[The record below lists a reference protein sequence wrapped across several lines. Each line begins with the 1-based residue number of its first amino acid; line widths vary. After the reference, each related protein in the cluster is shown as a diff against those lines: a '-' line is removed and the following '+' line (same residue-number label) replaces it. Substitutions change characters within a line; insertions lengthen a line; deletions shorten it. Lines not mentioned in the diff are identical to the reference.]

1 VRVFLIIL
9 DGVGMGALP
18 DASRYGDAGANTLL
32 HVAEHAGGLKL
43 PVLEA
48 HGLGN
53 LLALPGVRPV
63 LMPQGARGRLAE
75 KSAGKDSTTGHWADG
90 TLDGRSPRTPDGPAR
105 CRPLEGARPARLDGA
120 WRLRAPDHPEL
131 GEEHQR
137 TGHFIVY
144 TSADSVFQVAAHEQ
158 TVPIEQLYEACR
170 AAREL
175 LTGEHAVGRVIAR
188 PFEGAPGDY
197 RRTSRRRDFSLEPH
211 VPTVLDRM
219 TAAGQNVVTV
229 GKVDD
234 LFAGRGVTD
243 AIHTTS
249 NEEGEMVL
257 LDLAKRPGEGLVFA
271 NLVDFDTQYG
281 HRNDPA
287 GFARALERFDVT
299 LGQLKS
305 RLRGDEMIWVTAD
318 HGNDPTT
325 PGTDHS
331 REYTPLLVMGPRV
344 RDGAELGTRST
355 FADVGATLAELF
367 SVPAPRAGRSFLSE
381 LRVRRRQAA
390 GETRGPAAEGG
401 PCGQR
406 PDGRGRAHGRGRRRA
421 QGQSLAVLALPGG
434 GGTPDRIRPRLPWL
448 QRGER
453 VVRAHVLRRAHRA
466 VHGRERGRAIVHR
479 HRRDGP

>member
-1 VRVFLIIL
+1 MRVFLVVL

-18 DASRYGDAGANTLL
+18 DADRYGDAGANTLL

-53 LLALPGVRPV
+53 LLAMPGVRPT
-63 LMPQGARGRLAE
+63 LAPQGARGRLAE
-75 KSAGKDSTTGHWADG
+75 QSAGKDSTTGHWELMG
-90 TLDGRSPRTPDGPAR
+90 VTLDQAFPTYPDGFPR
-105 CRPLEGARPARLDGA
+105 ELLDRWSERVQRGWIGNVA
-120 WRLRAPDHPEL
+120 SSGTEIIQKL
-131 GEEHQR
+131 GEAQQR

-144 TSADSVFQVAAHEQ
+144 TSADSVFQVAAHER

-170 AAREL
+170 AAREM

-188 PFEGAPGDY
+188 PFEGEPGDY

-219 TAAGQNVVTV
+219 TGSGQKVVTV

-287 GFARALERFDVT
+287 GFARALEKFDLT
-299 LGQLKS
+299 LGELRS

-367 SVPAPRAGRSFLSE
+367 SVQAPRAGRSFLSE
-381 LRVRRRQAA
+381 LRA
-390 GETRGPAAEGG
+390 
-401 PCGQR
+401 
-406 PDGRGRAHGRGRRRA
+406 
-421 QGQSLAVLALPGG
+421 
-434 GGTPDRIRPRLPWL
+434 
-448 QRGER
+448 
-453 VVRAHVLRRAHRA
+453 
-466 VHGRERGRAIVHR
+466 
-479 HRRDGP
+479 